1 MEGRTEKVDIYEDMY
16 TILKKKYIE
25 FANEYIQENSNID
38 YQACLF
44 SSIVLTTLK
53 FIIESDKI
61 YTANEIVQEEENYIK
76 VITSTFKKDI

>member
-38 YQACLF
+38 YQACLL